1 MKFKVNYDTSLEQDD
16 LIINCHPDNQ
26 NIEEIIQLMQT
37 HVNQTFYPVKN
48 RRDETHIVKQNDI
61 YSFRI
66 ENKLLNI
73 YTLNGQYTYNERLYK
88 LKKHLS
94 NNFLQISKSEIINVS
109 FIDHLVLNKSGI
121 IEIKFINNDTTFSSR
136 RYLKEIKEVLG
147 I

>member
-1 MKFKVNYDTSLEQDD
+1 MKYKVNYDASLEQDD

-26 NIEEIIQLMQT
+26 NIEEMIQLIQT
-37 HVNQTFYPVKN
+37 HADQTFYPVKN

-73 YTLNGQYTYNERLYK
+73 YTLNGQYIYNERLYK

-94 NNFLQISKSEIINVS
+94 DNFLQISKSEIINVT

-147 I
+147 L